1 MSTPH
6 LASVLLVED
15 DPHTCNIF
23 KMVME
28 HHQLDLTIVNNAETA
43 FEHLQDHSP
52 DVIVLDIFL
61 PGTDGYQIFNRI
73 RNQSLAPNAAI
84 LATTAYYTEETP
96 SDVMARGF
104 QGYLPKPLDSST
116 LVSSLE
122 NAIQN
127 K

>member
-1 MSTPH
+1 MSTH
-6 LASVLLVED
+6 NLASVLLVED

-23 KMVME
+23 KMVMD
-28 HHQLDLTIVNNAETA
+28 HHELNLTIANNAESA
-43 FEHLQDHSP
+43 FEYLQKHSP

-73 RNQSLAPNAAI
+73 RQQSLAPNAAI
-84 LATTAYYTEETP
+84 IATTAYYTEETQN
-96 SDVMARGF
+96 DVMARGF
-104 QGYLPKPLDSST
+104 QGYLPKPLDSAS
-116 LVSSLE
+116 LVASLE

>member
-1 MSTPH
+1 MATH
-6 LASVLLVED
+6 QLASVLLVED

-23 KMVME
+23 KMVMD
-28 HHQLDLTIVNNAETA
+28 HHALNLTIVGDAEMA
-43 FEHLQDHSP
+43 FQHLQTHTP

-73 RNQSLAPNAAI
+73 RQQSLAPNAAI
-84 LATTAYYTEETP
+84 IATTAYYTEETQ
-96 SDVMARGF
+96 SDVLARGF
-104 QGYLPKPLDSST
+104 QGYLPKPLDSSS
-116 LVSSLE
+116 LVTSLE

>member
-1 MSTPH
+1 MATQQ

-23 KMVME
+23 KMVLD
-28 HHQLDLTIVNNAETA
+28 HHELALTIVNDAETA
-43 FEHLQDHSP
+43 FQHLQDHSP

-73 RNQSLAPNAAI
+73 RQQSLAPNAAI
-84 LATTAYYTEETP
+84 IATTAYYTEDTH
-96 SDVMARGF
+96 SDVLARGF
-104 QGYLPKPLDSST
+104 QGYLPKPINSAS
-116 LVSSLE
+116 LVTSLE

>member
-1 MSTPH
+1 MSTQQ

-23 KMVME
+23 KMVMDYHE
-28 HHQLDLTIVNNAETA
+28 LNLTIANNAESA
-43 FEHLQDHSP
+43 FEYLQKHSP

-73 RNQSLAPNAAI
+73 RQQSLAPNAAI
-84 LATTAYYTEETP
+84 IATTAYYTEETQN
-96 SDVMARGF
+96 DVMARGF
-104 QGYLPKPLDSST
+104 QGYLPKPLDSAS
-116 LVSSLE
+116 LVASLE

>member
-1 MSTPH
+1 MTTH
-6 LASVLLVED
+6 QLASVLLVED

-23 KMVME
+23 KMVMD
-28 HHQLDLTIVNNAETA
+28 HHALDLTIVGDAEMA
-43 FEHLQDHSP
+43 FQHLENHSP

-73 RNQSLAPNAAI
+73 RQQSLAPNAAI
-84 LATTAYYTEETP
+84 IATTAYYTEETH
-96 SDVMARGF
+96 SDVLARGF
-104 QGYLPKPLDSST
+104 QGYLPKPLDSSS